1 MSHARYAKILL
12 TSLLVIAIAG
22 LMLYSIIVGVAGL
35 AHSEDQVNPDVEITQ
50 LAKGVVQYRTQ
61 KGDEV
66 CYTVVGKLHGWTVT
80 NSCFQRQMTMEDF
93 QGWLK

>member
-1 MSHARYAKILL
+1 MSHAKYAKVLL
-12 TSLLVIAIAG
+12 SSLLAAAVIG
-22 LMLYSIIVGVAGL
+22 LIFYTVIVGL
-35 AHSEDQVNPDVEITQ
+35 ANADDEVNPDVEITQ

-80 NSCFQRQMTMEDF
+80 NSCFQRNTTMEDF
-93 QGWLK
+93 AGWLK